1 MFHTQKKKKKTQIY
15 GCIEFNCYYKKNTL
29 IVIIKKKY
37 FFYKYDKILIFV
49 S

>member
-1 MFHTQKKKKKTQIY
+1 MFHTQKKTQIY

>member
-1 MFHTQKKKKKTQIY
+1 MFHSQKKKKKTQIY

>member
-1 MFHTQKKKKKTQIY
+1 MFHTQKKKKTQIY

>member
-29 IVIIKKKY
+29 IVIIKKSI
-37 FFYKYDKILIFV
+37 FFINMIKF
-49 S
+49 